1 MYGYTEN
8 LNDLLN
14 KVYYFNTV
22 NAKQNE
28 IYIYIYLCEERYR
41 WIKSI
46 QYKYSHLEQNK
57 KITFP

>member
-28 IYIYIYLCEERYR
+28 IYIYIY
-41 WIKSI
+41 IFV
-46 QYKYSHLEQNK
+46 K
-57 KITFP
+57 KDTGG